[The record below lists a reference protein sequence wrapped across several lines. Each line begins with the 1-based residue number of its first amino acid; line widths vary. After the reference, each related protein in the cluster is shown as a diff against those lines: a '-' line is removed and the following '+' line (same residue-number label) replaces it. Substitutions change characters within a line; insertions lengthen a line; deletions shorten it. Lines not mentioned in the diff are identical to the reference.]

1 MFNYACIY
9 IYIYISMQISH
20 TGIYMLVRSIYGQKT
35 REDFLSELSIQRIG
49 DGSERPREPQSW
61 LRRFL
66 VSKYWGTLWFLRFQ
80 QMNWKDPPFSSWVD
94 PLFLW

>member
-1 MFNYACIY
+1 MFNYVC
-9 IYIYISMQISH
+9 IYIYISMQIYH
-20 TGIYMLVRSIYGQKT
+20 
-35 REDFLSELSIQRIG
+35 IQAFTCLFEAFMAKKLG
-49 DGSERPREPQSW
+49 DGSERPRGPQSW

-80 QMNWKDPPFSSWVD
+80 KMNWKDPPFSSWVN